1 MQYPYLLELSESLDP
16 SYREVIDGIASRVL
30 GIRCLLVGE
39 LAAPSLCREDPIE
52 VDIIVETPAD
62 RDKLMFQLRGI
73 FGQHSDGSVTF
84 VDGGVKIELRPRIHT
99 SNDLNIES
107 LLFMKWYESAS
118 SLDHLPSTFRIA
130 LRDDL
135 LGFFILREVAE
146 DDELI
151 LRMLRAGVVLPD
163 RYDLPSS
170 AIARIAVVYAD
181 IFNAIADDL
190 EALGEDS

>member
-30 GIRCLLVGE
+30 GIRCVLVGE
-39 LAAPSLCREDPIE
+39 LAAPSLCREDPLE

-73 FGQHSDGSVTF
+73 FRQHSDGSLTF
-84 VDGGVKIELRPRIHT
+84 VDGGVEIDLRLRIYT
-99 SNDLNIES
+99 PKDLNIENA
-107 LLFMKWYESAS
+107 LFMKWHGSAS
-118 SLDHLPSTFRIA
+118 SMDHLPFTFRIA
-130 LRDDL
+130 SRDDL
-135 LGFFILREVAE
+135 LAFFTLREVAE

-151 LRMLRAGVVLPD
+151 LRLLRAGVVLPD
-163 RYDLPSS
+163 TYDLPSS

-181 IFNAIADDL
+181 MFNAIADDL